1 MAMPRHLIIDGY
13 NLIGAGTRGRPGSE
27 LWSEAARVD
36 LLHRLRAYRRR
47 RGHAITVV
55 FDGWR
60 AGGGSEQHDHQAGV
74 EVIYSRRGEQADQ
87 VIRRLASEFGTECV
101 VVSSDGEVGRSAR
114 AAGALVIL
122 AEEFWMKLFETPA
135 RPASTP
141 FKELD
146 SQSGPTERR
155 GPDKKGNPR
164 KLPKAVRNRRRQLKG
179 F

>member
-1 MAMPRHLIIDGY
+1 MPRHLIIDGY
-13 NLIGAGTRGRPGSE
+13 NLLGAGSRGRTGIEP
-27 LWSEAARVD
+27 WSEAARED
-36 LLHRLRAYRRR
+36 LLHRLRLYRQR

-60 AGGGSEQHDHQAGV
+60 AGGGSEQHDYRAGV
-74 EVIYSRRGEQADQ
+74 EVIYSRRGEQADH
-87 VIRRLASEFGTECV
+87 VIRRLASEFGTECAV
-101 VVSSDGEVGRSAR
+101 ISSDAEVGRWAR

-122 AEEFWMKLFETPA
+122 AQEFWMKLFDA
-135 RPASTP
+135 SVRPASMP

-146 SQSGPTERR
+146 SGSEPTERR

-164 KLPKAVRNRRRQLKG
+164 KLPKSLRNRRRQLKG

>member
-1 MAMPRHLIIDGY
+1 MPRHLIIDGY
-13 NLIGAGTRGRPGSE
+13 NLMGAGTRGRTGVD
-27 LWSEAARVD
+27 LWSEAARED
-36 LLHRLRAYRRR
+36 LLHRLRAYRHR

-60 AGGGSEQHDHQAGV
+60 AGGGSEQRDYQAGV
-74 EVIYSRRGEQADQ
+74 EVIYSRRGEQADH

-101 VVSSDGEVGRSAR
+101 VVSSDAEVGRWAR
-114 AAGALVIL
+114 AAGALVIM
-122 AEEFWMKLFETPA
+122 AQEFWTKLFEVSV
-135 RPASTP
+135 RPATIP

-146 SQSGPTERR
+146 SESGAGERR

-164 KLPKAVRNRRRQLKG
+164 KLPKSLRNRRRQLKG